1 MENESFQKI
10 RPYFD
15 NEVNDAVN
23 RLLQQD
29 GFRGFLKKFLFPN
42 NIEEGINKVS
52 QINSIREFQ
61 EIVSSVFFESII
73 AQTIKEF
80 NVKGLSNIDKKKRYV
95 FVSTH
100 RDIVLD
106 SALLQIALYRNGYE
120 TFRSAIG
127 NNLVPSKLLE
137 EIAKINKMFLVIRDG
152 SVREMLDNSLLLSNY
167 IRKSILED
175 HESVWIAQRSGR
187 TKDGNDMTQ
196 QGVLKMLAQSNKGVL
211 ISGLQDLNIVPL
223 SISYEYE
230 SCDALKARELV
241 ISSKK
246 VYVKEPDEDFNSMNT
261 GVLQNKGRVQINIG
275 TPINDLLEEIESCRP
290 ANDMLKDITQLIDR
304 QIYLDYKLWKTNY
317 IAADMVE
324 GKQQYNQYYSS
335 DEKKEFVDYVE
346 RLVQHTD
353 VDKTE
358 FRDVLLR
365 MYANPV
371 FNKAKTLKQ
380 AYR

>member
-42 NIEEGINKVS
+42 NLEEGLKKVS

-80 NVKGLSNIDKKKRYV
+80 KIKGLSNIDKKKRYV

-137 EIAKINKMFLVIRDG
+137 EVAKINKMFLVIRDG
-152 SVREMLDNSLLLSNY
+152 SVREMLDNSLMLSNY

-175 HESVWIAQRSGR
+175 HESVWIAQRNGR

-304 QIYLDYKLWKTNY
+304 QIYLDYKLWRTNY
-317 IAADMVE
+317 IAADMIE
-324 GKQQYNQYYSS
+324 GKQQYAQHYSS
-335 DEKKEFVDYVE
+335 SEKQEFVDYVE

-358 FRDVLLR
+358 FRDVLLK

-371 FNKAKTLKQ
+371 FNKAKILKQ

>member
-1 MENESFQKI
+1 
-10 RPYFD
+10 
-15 NEVNDAVN
+15 
-23 RLLQQD
+23 
-29 GFRGFLKKFLFPN
+29 
-42 NIEEGINKVS
+42 
-52 QINSIREFQ
+52 
-61 EIVSSVFFESII
+61 
-73 AQTIKEF
+73 
-80 NVKGLSNIDKKKRYV
+80 
-95 FVSTH
+95 
-100 RDIVLD
+100 
-106 SALLQIALYRNGYE
+106 
-120 TFRSAIG
+120 
-127 NNLVPSKLLE
+127 
-137 EIAKINKMFLVIRDG
+137 
-152 SVREMLDNSLLLSNY
+152 
-167 IRKSILED
+167 
-175 HESVWIAQRSGR
+175 
-187 TKDGNDMTQ
+187 MTQ

-304 QIYLDYKLWKTNY
+304 QIYLDYKLWRTNY
-317 IAADMVE
+317 IAADMIE
-324 GKQQYNQYYSS
+324 GKQQYVQHYSFS
-335 DEKKEFVDYVE
+335 EKQEFVDYVE

-358 FRDVLLR
+358 FRDVLLK

-371 FNKAKTLKQ
+371 FNKAKILKQ